1 MGRPPIPD
9 GSTCSA
15 PPARGSAIWCG
26 RSSSSTAPAASL
38 GRATSTTTD
47 LNDPRVFLPPFAGSD
62 GHFASTSIPTWRFGW
77 VAGIGG
83 EVRLFGSNWLAR
95 LEYLHYDFGNS
106 GSFSFPDPNN
116 PLIVSRSSG
125 DLTVD
130 VVRVGLSYKLDRDP
144 FAPDAAVFAGPPVR
158 GLITKAPA
166 RVAVPW
172 TWSGYYIG
180 AHAGYGWGRGNEPF
194 DSRLLPAGV
203 PVSGVDSKGFV
214 VGFQAGA
221 NWQSGP
227 LVGGLEID
235 LAGAGIKGS
244 GSTAMVA
251 VPGFV
256 TTLSQAT
263 RTDKFDR
270 LGSARAR
277 LGYLVSPGMLLY
289 GTAGLGWT
297 RFVNSLDGVTAASA
311 VTPHWLFGWVA
322 GVGLEKRLG
331 ETNWLARVEYLHY
344 DFGDSG
350 SFSQTGGGVAISTTS
365 GRLTNDVVRTAL
377 SYKLDW
383 PEFIAARHSSML
395 VKGSVAAPWS
405 WSGFYVGGHAGYGWG
420 RDPFEE
426 LAAAFQPANF
436 PAVILHGLNSRG
448 FVGGFQAGANWQD
461 RSVVGGLEIDLSWSG
476 IKGSTSTAGISNI
489 GDPVAM
495 THTDKLDL
503 LGSARA
509 RLGYLAWPS
518 VLFYATG
525 GLAWTRLE
533 QTVDRAF
540 PGLTIQTTTPS
551 WRFGWVAGA
560 GAQARLWKTNWLARV
575 EYLHYDFGNSGN
587 LVEGFT
593 TNGALDSPRQRQDV
607 GPSDGRRGSSR
618 PRLQVRLIVWRLRL
632 LLGSS
637 GPTNRLGR
645 RRCVFARKLSKRLSY
660 PRIPAAMTYI
670 GPHMGKADATRTSGL
685 RPSMTHM
692 RHASG
697 VRPVG
702 PDRLRFV
709 I

>member
-1 MGRPPIPD
+1 MATPATAGARDDTTVVNDPFFFGKYPGFGAPGFDAKGFLGGLHAGANWQDGRIVGGLEID
-9 GSTCSA
+9 LSLTDIRGSSFGASA
-15 PPARGSAIWCG
+15 PFVNGPTISNGTATNSGRFDLLGSA
-26 RSSSSTAPAASL
+26 RARL
-38 GRATSTTTD
+38 GYLVWPEFLIYGTGGLAWTRYVPTTD

-593 TNGALDSPRQRQDV
+593 TNGALDSLV
-607 GPSDGRRGSSR
+607 
-618 PRLQVRLIVWRLRL
+618 
-632 LLGSS
+632 
-637 GPTNRLGR
+637 N
-645 RRCVFARKLSKRLSY
+645 A
-660 PRIPAAMTYI
+660 
-670 GPHMGKADATRTSGL
+670 RTSGHL
-685 RPSMTHM
+685 T
-692 RHASG
+692 ADV
-697 VRPVG
+697 VRLG
-702 PDRLRFV
+702 LDYKLD
-709 I
+709 